1 MAVTPRRLFVAGS
14 SGATGQVLVPLA
26 LRQGLDVVPHLRPA
40 RAAEGKVPP
49 NAAVV
54 DLAETKALAVAMKG
68 CTTVVQLI
76 GTMRNRFAKG
86 DTYESSDIGTT
97 AQLIAAAKD
106 AGVDHLVVL
115 TSVGAGRPM
124 GAYLQAKAKVEALT
138 RESGIA
144 WTVFRP
150 SALVGGER
158 KKIPLVKG
166 LTHALGLTSYE
177 PISLEELSAA
187 MLQCAVDHAPLNVA
201 LQGDALWELVAKGRQ
216 RFLKA

>member
-1 MAVTPRRLFVAGS
+1 MARRLFVAGS
-14 SGATGQVLVPLA
+14 TGATGQVLVPLA
-26 LRQGLDVVPHLRPA
+26 LSHGLDVVPHLRPA
-40 RAAEGKVPP
+40 RAAGGLVPA

-54 DLAETKALAVAMKG
+54 DLADTKALTAAMKG

-76 GTMRNRFAKG
+76 GTMRQRFAKG
-86 DTYESSDIGTT
+86 DTYETSDIGTT
-97 AQLIAAAKD
+97 AQLIAAARE
-106 AGVDHLVVL
+106 AAVDHLVVL

-138 RESGIA
+138 RESGIP

-150 SALVGGER
+150 SALEGGER
-158 KKIPLVKG
+158 KKIPLMKG

-187 MLQCAVDHAPLNVA
+187 MLQSAVDRGPLNVA
-201 LQGDALWELVAKGRQ
+201 LQGDALWELVAKGRKV
-216 RFLKA
+216 FLKT